1 MLATIPHKAAC
12 HNSCDNIDWGLKS
25 SPLSPSVNPPK
36 KRMRSYF
43 MAILKPYIT
52 VEKKQALT
60 GRA

>member
-12 HNSCDNIDWGLKS
+12 HNRCDNIDWGLKS

-60 GRA
+60 ERA